1 MKQANITAEA
11 VRKDRTFGALEQ
23 SRINTGLQAWLDGR
37 GPYGDRTL
45 ELVAAAAE
53 ERVGAERFPQ
63 YRGYFSGWKVV
74 RVTRSVKTKMGQAF
88 LAGDLTLAK
97 FEPRNERDD
106 LPAYWAAFSFRN
118 GATTSVGLDVEEV
131 SR

>member
-1 MKQANITAEA
+1 MKQPNITAEA

-53 ERVGAERFPQ
+53 ERVDAERFPQ
-63 YRGYFSGWKVV
+63 YRGHFAGWCVV

-88 LAGDLTLAK
+88 LAGDLTIAK
-97 FEPRNERDD
+97 YQPRDERYD

-118 GATTSVGLDVEEV
+118 GATTSVGLDVEEI